1 MNSSPSHATG
11 LWSSRD
17 HSITRFTISGFGRR
31 YVIISFLFSEAEAR
45 LKDDSERYRFRVRR
59 DLNNIAINKLT
70 PDYESR

>member
-1 MNSSPSHATG
+1 MVFPGSLYHQVHNIG
-11 LWSSRD
+11 V
-17 HSITRFTISGFGRR
+17 GRR

-45 LKDDSERYRFRVRR
+45 LKEDSERYRFRVRR